1 MSLKQD
7 NTKGTA
13 TVTYLALNLSINCR
27 VTSLPSL
34 VLTDAQKT
42 YALGSAAKT
51 LDFTDSTINPM
62 TQTPLCNYTWTTNT
76 YSWTNLPSWITTS
89 TSTSGH
95 ANAVLNFAQTG
106 TLAAKSG
113 TPYAITL
120 SIAYN
125 TNDFL
130 AAANPITKTLNF
142 SIVVSFVCPEQTAN
156 WVMAAYPVVPATITY
171 NINTGMKEWP
181 IPAWSL
187 VNDQLCSET
196 ETLTMTM
203 NDNTALPT
211 YVKFDSAT
219 RKF

>member
-1 MSLKQD
+1 MTETTSPTAKVYTAFISVSNNVITVTPTLAAQIGLWKMSLKQD

-76 YSWTNLPSWITTS
+76 YSWTGLPSWITTS

-95 ANAVLNFAQTG
+95 ANAVLNFA
-106 TLAAKSG
+106 
-113 TPYAITL
+113 
-120 SIAYN
+120 
-125 TNDFL
+125 
-130 AAANPITKTLNF
+130 
-142 SIVVSFVCPEQTAN
+142 
-156 WVMAAYPVVPATITY
+156 
-171 NINTGMKEWP
+171 
-181 IPAWSL
+181 
-187 VNDQLCSET
+187 
-196 ETLTMTM
+196 
-203 NDNTALPT
+203 
-211 YVKFDSAT
+211 
-219 RKF
+219 